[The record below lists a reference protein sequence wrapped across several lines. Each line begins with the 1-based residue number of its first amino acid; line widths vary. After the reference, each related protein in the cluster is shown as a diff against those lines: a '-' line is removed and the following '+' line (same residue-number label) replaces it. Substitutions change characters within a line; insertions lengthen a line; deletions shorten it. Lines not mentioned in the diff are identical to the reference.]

1 MLRITYNAPIIL
13 TYTLICVVITVLDTT
28 IFSPTTTGSMNS
40 IGAIS
45 QNFFTVYPFG
55 TSYMSLD
62 NPLAYFRLFSHAM
75 GHSGWAHLVG
85 NFSFILLIGP
95 ILEEKYG
102 SKTLLLLILATAFS
116 TGLLNALLFNNA
128 LLGASGIV
136 FMMILLVSF
145 ANVKKGKIPL
155 TFILV
160 ALLYLGQEIYTALV
174 SEDQI
179 SQFAHIMGGICG
191 GIFGYIINT
200 QGGGQKASPNS
211 SLDNLTNL

>member
-1 MLRITYNAPIIL
+1 MRITYNAPVIL

-28 IFSPTTTGSMNS
+28 IFSAATTGGTSS
-40 IGAIS
+40 IGAVS

-55 TSYMSLD
+55 TAFMSLD

-102 SKTLLLLILATAFS
+102 SKTLLTLILATAFA
-116 TGLLNALLFNNA
+116 TGLLNAILFNNA

-160 ALLYLGQEIYTALV
+160 ALLYLGQEVYTALQAA
-174 SEDQI
+174 DQI

-200 QGGGQKASPNS
+200 QGGGQKSTPNG
-211 SLDNLTNL
+211 SLDNLTNF